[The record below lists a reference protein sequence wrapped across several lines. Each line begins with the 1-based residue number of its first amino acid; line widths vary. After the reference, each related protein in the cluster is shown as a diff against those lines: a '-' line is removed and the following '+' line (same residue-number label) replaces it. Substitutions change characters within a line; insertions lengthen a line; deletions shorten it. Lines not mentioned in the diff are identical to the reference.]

1 VPKVPSLGFVVLS
14 VVSACASTRATASVA
29 SPRSGANPASQALA
43 ALPAGVPVASASLAL
58 RLDAVADAFR
68 SRGARPL
75 RERWTGFVR
84 SGMAGTFSLTFA
96 RAQCVGFVAV
106 GVESMDDIDL
116 AVSNNAGIQIARDD
130 RRDAHPYVRTCV
142 TPGTTLYV
150 SAIAA
155 RGTGEVAV
163 LPLAEPPVV
172 PPPLDGVLDV
182 RPTSLFAGP
191 RVPRNN
197 VGRDPAVIPAT
208 EAMRRLIARYQSL
221 GYAPVGDIASGQL
234 EHQGVARRPVR
245 FEEGRCYLVM
255 AVGGDRVE
263 DLDLRVSSPQRR
275 PIVQDTGLDTRP
287 IVRLCA
293 SATGEHPAEVR
304 LYAGAGEWALG
315 VMEIPTPEGVALGD
329 DVRGIERAR
338 ALEVALEASR
348 RAMEPLQ
355 RPLRGAVWGVNTQPF
370 PVRLRAGRCYVLG
383 AAASETL
390 AALDLWLADARGAVL
405 ASDTSERERATV
417 FHCARRDGLAT
428 ASVRVHGGR
437 GEYVFQVFESRGA
450 TR

>member
-1 VPKVPSLGFVVLS
+1 MPRMPETADPAVPTRRVQAVCPHDCPDTCALHVTVQGAPGAERVVRVAGDPDHPPTHGVLCTKVSRYAERTYHAERVLTPLKR
-14 VVSACASTRATASVA
+14 VGRKGEGRFE
-29 SPRSGANPASQALA
+29 PIGWDEALDTIA
-43 ALPAGVPVASASLAL
+43 A
-58 RLDAVADAFR
+58 RL
-68 SRGARPL
+68 
-75 RERWTGFVR
+75 
-84 SGMAGTFSLTFA
+84 
-96 RAQCVGFVAV
+96 
-106 GVESMDDIDL
+106 
-116 AVSNNAGIQIARDD
+116 
-130 RRDAHPYVRTCV
+130 
-142 TPGTTLYV
+142 

-221 GYAPVGDIASGQL
+221 GYVPVGDVASGQL

-293 SATGEHPAEVR
+293 GATGEHPAEVR
-304 LYAGAGEWALG
+304 MYAGAGEWALG

-329 DVRGIERAR
+329 DVQGIERAR

-348 RAMEPLQ
+348 RAMEPM
-355 RPLRGAVWGVNTQPF
+355 RPPLRGAAWGVNTQPF

-390 AALDLWLADARGAVL
+390 AALDLWLADERGAVL